1 LGGGSG
7 WLTLRQVLV
16 SLGLACSHT
25 HVSASLRLLPRAFLW
40 ASLCLTSSGC
50 YAWQATTGQISILWN
65 RQPIQE
71 RLDDPR
77 PLHPERDAELRR
89 KLKLVLDV
97 RRFSMSGVGL
107 EESQSYTTFHD
118 TGDEPVAWNVSGAR
132 PDGLYPLTWTFPFIG
147 TLPYVGFFKK
157 TLAVELL
164 GELRASDKDALLLPI
179 PAYST
184 LGWFDDPV
192 FTAMLLRDEEDRIA
206 EVVIHE
212 LAHATVWIPDEVQL
226 NENLASFVGEEGAR
240 LYFLEQGGPDDPR
253 LKAAAQSARDSEVFN
268 EAIGVLR
275 EELDRI
281 FESNGEQA
289 RKLELKTAAIARFRE
304 RYKSEVRSRLS
315 DDRYDWV
322 LEIELNNA
330 ILLQFRRYH
339 GELKLFQAL
348 HARCGN
354 DLKATIRALKE
365 IADADDPRA
374 ALQAR
379 ARGKS

>member
-1 LGGGSG
+1 M
-7 WLTLRQVLV
+7 LRSTSFAPLLVLICV
-16 SLGLACSHT
+16 LA
-25 HVSASLRLLPRAFLW
+25 P
-40 ASLCLTSSGC
+40 GC
-50 YAWQATTGQISILWN
+50 YAWQATTGQLSILWN
-65 RQPIQE
+65 REPIQA

-77 PLHPERDAELRR
+77 RLHPTRDAELRR
-89 KLKLVLDV
+89 KLALVLDV

-107 EESQSYTTFHD
+107 DESASYTTFYD

-132 PDGLYPLTWTFPFIG
+132 PDGLYPLTWDFPFIG

-157 TLAVELL
+157 ASAIGLLA
-164 GELRASDKDALLLPI
+164 ELRASERDALLLPI

-184 LGWFDDPV
+184 LGWFEDPV

-212 LAHATVWIPDEVQL
+212 LAHATVWIPDEVEL

-253 LKAAAQSARDSEVFN
+253 LKAAAQSAKDSEVFN

-275 EELDRI
+275 EELERI
-281 FESNGEQA
+281 YEASGDQA
-289 RKLELKTAAIARFRE
+289 RKLELKAAAIAGFRE
-304 RYKSEVRSRLS
+304 RYPREVRPLLS

-330 ILLQFRRYH
+330 ILLQFKRYH

-348 HARCGN
+348 HERCGK
-354 DLKATIRALKE
+354 DLRATIRALKE
-365 IADADDPRA
+365 IAEEDDPRA

-379 ARGKS
+379 ARGT